1 MDSVFDTYRQE
12 ILFRK
17 VHYLPVFNTTC
28 KKYEVVMKFLQN
40 LRTNKKGYNPKF
52 GQ

>member
-1 MDSVFDTYRQE
+1 MDSGFDTHGQE
-12 ILFRK
+12 IMCCK
-17 VHYLPVFNTTC
+17 VHYLPIFITSR
-28 KKYEVVMKFLQN
+28 KKYEVVTKFLQN